1 MGLTWRTMRVKM
13 NTWVGGSTT
22 RLDQIQ
28 TKRTPAMAIEE
39 TLRAQLLETVNAEL
53 ARREKIRRRKRIAI
67 SVGIVI
73 ALIAAA
79 IGLAHIAG

>member
-1 MGLTWRTMRVKM
+1 MDTW
-13 NTWVGGSTT
+13 GGGAP
-22 RLDQIQ
+22 LAW
-28 TKRTPAMAIEE
+28 TKSRPRGHTMAIEE

-73 ALIAAA
+73 AIIAAA

>member
-1 MGLTWRTMRVKM
+1 MGR
-13 NTWVGGSTT
+13 GSTT

-28 TKRTPAMAIEE
+28 TKGKHTMAIEE

-67 SVGIVI
+67 TVGIVI
-73 ALIAAA
+73 AIIAAA
-79 IGLAHIAG
+79 IGLAYIAG

>member
-1 MGLTWRTMRVKM
+1 
-13 NTWVGGSTT
+13 
-22 RLDQIQ
+22 
-28 TKRTPAMAIEE
+28 MAIEE

-53 ARREKIRRRKRIAI
+53 ARREKIRRRKRI

>member
-1 MGLTWRTMRVKM
+1 
-13 NTWVGGSTT
+13 
-22 RLDQIQ
+22 
-28 TKRTPAMAIEE
+28 MAIEE

-73 ALIAAA
+73 AISAAA
-79 IGLAHIAG
+79 IGLAYIAG

>member
-1 MGLTWRTMRVKM
+1 
-13 NTWVGGSTT
+13 
-22 RLDQIQ
+22 
-28 TKRTPAMAIEE
+28 MAIEE

-53 ARREKIRRRKRIAI
+53 ARREKIRRRKRIII